1 VCVLLGLG
9 VHKRLIRLSL
19 IRASSAHCVPTV
31 QARGSWTW
39 CEGHGLRG
47 RPKMPSSI
55 EQIMGEETSDKALCC
70 CATVYVPALDPRSC
84 LVACAALH
92 AHVCVACTRHVA
104 RGCNRC
110 ACARRAPLPTVSAW
124 CTRFVY
130 GMFRVL
136 TRGTPFAVESRI
148 MSQLRVSRDS
158 RED

>member
-1 VCVLLGLG
+1 
-9 VHKRLIRLSL
+9 
-19 IRASSAHCVPTV
+19 
-31 QARGSWTW
+31 
-39 CEGHGLRG
+39 
-47 RPKMPSSI
+47 MPSAI

-124 CTRFVY
+124 CSRSVY

-136 TRGTPFAVESRI
+136 TRGTPFAIESRN

-158 RED
+158 RKD